1 MIARELI
8 SERLNPLRYGDSV
21 ETAIAYLVSEGVSEL
36 PIIENKKVVNYGRL
50 ELLSSIE
57 DKNQPLSEA
66 VAQNP
71 HTAVASENQHL
82 FEMIPILAANQLS
95 IIAVIDENGIYKG
108 LIEQKEVN
116 KLIAQS
122 LTYRGIGA
130 VIVIESDERDF
141 SPATISRWIEEN
153 GAKVVGLMV
162 TQTESRRLR
171 VNLKLN
177 TTFAKHIVQT
187 LNRQGYRV
195 EQVYLSQ
202 DNDERDGAEI
212 DLALKFFD
220 L

>member
-8 SERLNPLRYGDSV
+8 SERLNPLRYSDSV
-21 ETAIAYLVSEGVSEL
+21 ETAISYLVSEGVTEL
-36 PIIENKKVVNYGRL
+36 PIIENKKVINYGRL
-50 ELLSSIE
+50 EFLSAIE

-71 HTAVASENQHL
+71 HTAVASVNQHL

-95 IIAVIDENGIYKG
+95 IIAVVDENGVYKG

-141 SPATISRWIEEN
+141 SPSTISRWIEEN

-177 TTFAKHIVQT
+177 TTIAKPIVQT

-195 EQVYLSQ
+195 EQVYLSE